1 MDEVDHVP
9 GHATVRRI
17 EGQEQA
23 TAFRCRR
30 YGGYPSTASLPAGP
44 TSMNLSEVLSVLWH
58 RKLLVIGVLAVA
70 IGAAVG
76 ALKLV
81 TPVYESTSTLALQP
95 QNLTNDLAFFQTI
108 DAIVPIYATA
118 AESNTTLDAA
128 RKRNGGH
135 LGDISVRTFQGAP
148 IFKIDAR
155 DTNRSIAQSSAQ
167 QVTDTLR
174 RQVAAGEVG
183 IRSLRVAQIDRPA
196 LPGSPVFPNTKLT
209 LAVAV
214 LLGLGLGYRGRAA
227 PGEPLEPC
235 ADARRAG
242 GCERPPGVRRA
253 SGRACAAR
261 RGVSPELLT
270 SSSEL
275 RTINEALRDL
285 RTNLAYA
292 GNGKIKTVTVTSPEG
307 SHGKST
313 ISLGLAVAIARS
325 GANTLLVDADLRRG
339 RIAEMLE
346 IPRVPG
352 LYEAM
357 SATRLDG
364 GVIRETAV
372 PNLQVMTGGR
382 IVSDPGEVL
391 STRFSQLLEKLE
403 ESYDAIVLD
412 TTPLVP
418 VNDARVISSLS
429 TATLI
434 VARSGRATRASIKE
448 AVDRLALI
456 AVTPTAAVLNMS
468 KSRGARTYYGTPEAA
483 EERTVVRGRL

>member
-1 MDEVDHVP
+1 
-9 GHATVRRI
+9 
-17 EGQEQA
+17 
-23 TAFRCRR
+23 
-30 YGGYPSTASLPAGP
+30 
-44 TSMNLSEVLSVLWH
+44 MNLSEVLSVLWH
-58 RKLLVIGVLAVA
+58 RKLVVIGVLAVA
-70 IGAAVG
+70 IVAAVG

-118 AESNTTLDAA
+118 AQSTITLDMA
-128 RKRNGGH
+128 RARNGGH

-167 QVTDTLR
+167 QVTETLR
-174 RQVAAGEVG
+174 RQVAAGKVG
-183 IRSLRVAQIDRPA
+183 IPSLRVAQIDRPG
-196 LPGSPVFPNTKLT
+196 LPSSPVFPDTKLT
-209 LAVAV
+209 LAVAA
-214 LLGLGLGYRGRAA
+214 LLGLGLGIAAALLRENFSSRVRTRG
-227 PGEPLEPC
+227 ELE
-235 ADARRAG
+235 A
-242 GCERPPGVRRA
+242 A
-253 SGRACAAR
+253 SGLPVYAELPVERALR
-261 RGVSPELLT
+261 GGVSPELLT
-270 SSSEL
+270 SSIEL

-292 GNGKIKTVTVTSPEG
+292 GNGTIKTVTVTSPEG

-313 ISLGLAVAIARS
+313 VALGLAVAIARS
-325 GANTLLVDADLRRG
+325 GAKTLLIDADLRRG
-339 RIAEMLE
+339 GVAEMLD

-364 GVIRETAV
+364 GLIRETGV
-372 PNLQVMTGGR
+372 PNLQLMTGGR
-382 IVSDPGEVL
+382 IVSDPGEIL

-403 ESYDAIVLD
+403 KSYDAIVLD

-418 VNDARVISSLS
+418 VNDARIISSLS

-434 VARSGRATRASIKE
+434 VARSGRATKTSVQE

-468 KSRGARTYYGTPEAA
+468 KGRGARTYYGTPEAA
-483 EERTVVRGRL
+483 EERTVVRGRT